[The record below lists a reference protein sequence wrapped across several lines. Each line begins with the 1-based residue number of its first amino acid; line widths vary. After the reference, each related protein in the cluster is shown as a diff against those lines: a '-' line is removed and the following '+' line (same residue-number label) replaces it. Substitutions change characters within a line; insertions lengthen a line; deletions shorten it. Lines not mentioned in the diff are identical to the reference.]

1 MWSFVGNK
9 GNNQWK
15 ELAIDALTKEILG
28 VYIGSRDET
37 AATRGLGDSIPAVY
51 RKCAVSYTDFSIA
64 SKKVFPR
71 QRHKPAGKDTAQT
84 SDIKRFNNTV
94 R

>member
-9 GNNQWK
+9 GNNQWN

-37 AATRGLGDSIPAVY
+37 AARRGLGDSIPAVY
-51 RKCAVSYTDFSIA
+51 RQCAVYYTDFWLA
-64 SKKVFPR
+64 SKKVFPC
-71 QRHKPAGKDTAQT
+71 Q
-84 SDIKRFNNTV
+84 
-94 R
+94 